1 MAAMSVPIPAPT
13 LIRDGARVRILDQT
27 ALPHHRVTLALDSL
41 DAVAHAIRAMQV
53 RGAPLIGATAACGV
67 ALALQTAAD
76 DATLEHALTLLG
88 ATRPTAVNLHWALD
102 RMARVLRPLPP
113 EARLAAAEREADAII
128 TEDIATN
135 AAIGQH
141 GLALIADI
149 AAKRPGPV
157 RVMTHC
163 NAGWLATLGH
173 GTALSPVYAAQAA
186 GIEVEVWVSETRPRN
201 QGLLTAWE
209 LRESGVAHRL
219 IADNAAGLLMMRG
232 EVDLVITGADRVAAN
247 GDTANK
253 VGTYLK
259 ALAAADN
266 GVPFYIAAPC
276 STIDFA
282 CPNGAAIPIEDRDG
296 DEVRVLHGRDT
307 IGATAQLRIA
317 SADTAIGNPAF
328 DVTPAARITAIIT
341 EHGVVAP
348 GALGTLAP

>member
-149 AAKRPGPV
+149 AARRPGPV

-186 GIEVEVWVSETRPRN
+186 GIDVAVWVSETRPRN